1 MYGHCRKRLCSTE
14 QDHNGAPCVP
24 VHGQLSFNNKISRTT
39 GCSGSWDSPH
49 LVFSSPPKELSCGLP
64 ESSAVSIV
72 SVFRGAV
79 QTATSSRLIVQDVLH
94 LVKKKWLVKY
104 RWVNLKITAKGLP
117 SNSPFSWR
125 INCLLMFAFSYKDWD
140 FIELCLKC
148 IISANCPWYFVE
160 FFFFFKHFLAVFMF
174 PFICVSWGRVK
185 FCFVL
190 IERKVASKR
199 LGKQFQIL
207 R

>member
-1 MYGHCRKRLCSTE
+1 MLWKLRFPPLGLFFSPQGVILWTAGKLSSQYCL
-14 QDHNGAPCVP
+14 CVP
-24 VHGQLSFNNKISRTT
+24 RGCTDSNFFQIN
-39 GCSGSWDSPH
+39 CSGCITPC
-49 LVFSSPPKELSCGLP
+49 E
-64 ESSAVSIV
+64 
-72 SVFRGAV
+72 
-79 QTATSSRLIVQDVLH
+79 
-94 LVKKKWLVKY
+94 KKWLVKY

-125 INCLLMFAFSYKDWD
+125 INCLLMFAFSYKDWN

-160 FFFFFKHFLAVFMF
+160 FFFFKHFLAVFMF

-190 IERKVASKR
+190 IERKVTSKR